1 MPFTQPSAELLE
13 NITVQF
19 EKASDP
25 SYAGRMENYM
35 RNQFA
40 FYGIPSPERKVLSSA
55 IIAQNKAKIKT
66 NWREVVELCWREPKR
81 ELQYFAQELAAKHV
95 KSFEKEDIALI
106 EMMITQK
113 SWWDT
118 VDFVA
123 SNLAGAYYRKFP
135 EEIAPTVRRWMNS
148 GNLWLC
154 RTCLLFQLKYGL
166 NTDTGLLFACIG
178 ELGSSRDFF
187 IRKAIGW
194 SLRQLS
200 KTNPDLVI
208 EFVNKHKLPELSRKE
223 ALKIISK
230 SR

>member
-1 MPFTQPSAELLE
+1 MPFIQPSAELLE
-13 NITVQF
+13 NIIVQF
-19 EKASDP
+19 EKVSDP
-25 SYAGRMENYM
+25 SYAGRMQDYM
-35 RNQFA
+35 RNQFV
-40 FYGIPSPERKVLSSA
+40 FYGIPSPERKMLSSA
-55 IIAQNKAKIKT
+55 IILQNKAAFAK
-66 NWREVVELCWREPKR
+66 NWREVVELCWREPQR
-81 ELQYFAQELAAKHV
+81 ELQYFAQELAVKYV

-123 SNLAGAYYRKFP
+123 SNLAGAYFRKFP
-135 EEIAPTVRRWMNS
+135 EEIVPFIQRWMNS

-166 NTDTGLLFACIG
+166 NTDTGLLFDCIG
-178 ELGSSRDFF
+178 ELSSSREFF

-200 KTNPDLVI
+200 KTSPEMVV

-223 ALKIISK
+223 ALKIINK